1 MRELGVWVGVAA
13 IRFGRADLSDG
24 PSSQQIHYRS
34 GWREEQGEKDGGD
47 RFSGE

>member
-1 MRELGVWVGVAA
+1 MREFCGCVGVAA
-13 IRFGRADLSDG
+13 IRFGGADLSDG
-24 PSSQQIHYRS
+24 HSLQEIHYRS